1 MAQVQPV
8 DKKTFLTI
16 FTTVFLPMF
25 LAAVDQT
32 LLATAT
38 PVMVRDL
45 GNIQL
50 SSWIAIGYM
59 LAGAASV
66 PVYGWLGDQYGRKQ
80 MLMIALCIFAFGS
93 VACALAGTMSGL
105 VIGRI
110 IQGLG
115 SGGLMSLSQAL
126 IGEYVP
132 PRQRA
137 RFQGYFSSLFAL
149 SSIGG
154 PVLGGVV
161 VTYLTWHWLFW
172 FNLPLVAFAL
182 YRLSKLTSMHV
193 KPSKK
198 SIDFFGLMLFPSM
211 MTIIIYWLSS
221 GGHYFAW
228 NSKMSFVLLFAFLVI
243 ALLFVLQQKKVT
255 HSFLPLQLL
264 VRKEIYIPLTST
276 FLFAFC
282 LFSLV
287 FFMPIFLQVGL
298 GESAAKAGLLLMPL
312 SAGMISGAF
321 ITGKVISKSG
331 VPKWMPVMGMSLSSL
346 SFFALATLTL
356 NSYAASALGCLCG
369 LGFGTVMPS
378 TQLLIQTI
386 AGRDHLGRITSMA
399 ALSRSVGASVGTA
412 VFGTLIYSL
421 IPNFSAE
428 GSLSELLNTPKD
440 VIFNAFQTGFL
451 LAGCIALA
459 CALNAAR
466 APRIHLDDYS

>member
-1 MAQVQPV
+1 MAETV

-25 LAAVDQT
+25 LAAIDQT

-38 PVMVRDL
+38 PIMVRDL

-66 PVYGWLGDQYGRKQ
+66 PVYGWLGDQYGRKK
-80 MLMIALCIFAFGS
+80 MLMMALVIFGLGS
-93 VACALAGTMSGL
+93 VMCALAGSMNGL
-105 VIGRI
+105 VFGRI

-126 IGEYVP
+126 ISEFVP

-137 RFQGYFSSLFAL
+137 RFQGYFASLFAL
-149 SSIGG
+149 SSICG

-172 FNLPLVAFAL
+172 FNLPLIAFAL
-182 YRLSKLTSMHV
+182 YRLVKLEQTSAQPV
-193 KPSKK
+193 KKPV
-198 SIDFFGLMLFPSM
+198 DFIGLILFPIM
-211 MTIIIYWLSS
+211 MTLIIYWLSA
-221 GGHYFAW
+221 GGHYFDW
-228 NSKMSFVLLFAFLVI
+228 QSETSIILLVAFLVI
-243 ALLFVLQQKKVT
+243 SLGFVLQQKKVEY
-255 HSFLPLQLL
+255 SFLPLALL
-264 VRKEIYIPLTST
+264 KRKEIYIPLTST
-276 FLFAFC
+276 FLFAAC

-287 FFMPIFLQVGL
+287 FFLPIFLQVGL
-298 GESAAKAGLLLMPL
+298 DTSAAKAGLLLMPL
-312 SAGMISGAF
+312 SAGIICGSYT
-321 ITGKVISKSG
+321 TGKVISKTG
-331 VPKWMPVMGMSLSSL
+331 VPKWLPVIGMSFSSV
-346 SFFALATLTL
+346 SFFVLGGVELVPYT
-356 NSYAASALGCLCG
+356 ASALACLCG

-378 TQLLIQTI
+378 TQLLIQTV
-386 AGRDHLGRITSMA
+386 AGKAHLGRITSMG
-399 ALSRSVGASVGTA
+399 ALSRSLGASVGTA

-421 IPNFSAE
+421 LPKFSAE
-428 GSLSELLNTPKD
+428 GSFSELLKTPKP
-440 VIFNAFQTGFL
+440 VIIDAFQTAFIVAGFL
-451 LAGCIALA
+451 ALV

>member
-1 MAQVQPV
+1 MAETV

-25 LAAVDQT
+25 LAAIDQT

-38 PVMVRDL
+38 PIMVRDL

-66 PVYGWLGDQYGRKQ
+66 PVYGWLGDQYGRKK
-80 MLMIALCIFAFGS
+80 MLMMALVIFGLGS
-93 VACALAGTMSGL
+93 VMCALAGSMSGL
-105 VIGRI
+105 VFGRI

-126 IGEYVP
+126 ISEFVP

-137 RFQGYFSSLFAL
+137 RFQGYFASLFAL
-149 SSIGG
+149 SSICG

-172 FNLPLVAFAL
+172 FNLPLIAFAL
-182 YRLSKLTSMHV
+182 YRLVKLEQTSAKPV
-193 KPSKK
+193 KKPV
-198 SIDFFGLMLFPSM
+198 DFIGLILFPTM
-211 MTIIIYWLSS
+211 MTLIIYWLSA
-221 GGHYFAW
+221 GGHYFDW
-228 NSKMSFVLLFAFLVI
+228 QSETSITLLVAFLAISLVFVI
-243 ALLFVLQQKKVT
+243 QQKKVEY
-255 HSFLPLQLL
+255 SFLPLTLL
-264 VRKEIYIPLTST
+264 KRKEIYIPLTST
-276 FLFAFC
+276 FLFAAC

-287 FFMPIFLQVGL
+287 FFLPIFLQVGL
-298 GESAAKAGLLLMPL
+298 DTSAAKAGLLLMPL
-312 SAGMISGAF
+312 SAGIICGSYT
-321 ITGKVISKSG
+321 TGKVISKTG
-331 VPKWMPVMGMSLSSL
+331 VPKWLPVVGMSFSSV
-346 SFFALATLTL
+346 SFFALGSIELAPYT
-356 NSYAASALGCLCG
+356 ASALACLCG

-378 TQLLIQTI
+378 TQLLIQTV
-386 AGRDHLGRITSMA
+386 AGKAHLGRITSMGS
-399 ALSRSVGASVGTA
+399 LSRSLGASVGTA

-421 IPNFSAE
+421 LPNFSAE
-428 GSLSELLNTPKD
+428 GSLSELLKTPKP
-440 VIFNAFQTGFL
+440 VIVDAFQTAFIVAGV
-451 LAGCIALA
+451 LALV

>member
-1 MAQVQPV
+1 MSEPI

-25 LAAVDQT
+25 LAAIDQT

-66 PVYGWLGDQYGRKQ
+66 PVYGWLGDQYGRKK
-80 MLMIALCIFAFGS
+80 MLMIALCIFALGS
-93 VACALAGTMSGL
+93 VLCALAVSMHGL
-105 VIGRI
+105 VFGRI
-110 IQGLG
+110 VQGLG

-126 IGEYVP
+126 ISEYVP

-137 RFQGYFSSLFAL
+137 KFQGYFASLFAL
-149 SSIGG
+149 SSICG

-172 FNLPLVAFAL
+172 FNLPLIVFAL
-182 YRLSKLTSMHV
+182 YRLTKLEQVSRI
-193 KPSKK
+193 PEKK
-198 SIDFFGLMLFPSM
+198 SIDFFGLLLFPSM
-211 MTIIIYWLSS
+211 MTTIIYWLSA
-221 GGHYFAW
+221 GGHYFPW
-228 NSKMSFVLLFAFLVI
+228 NSSTSLALLVTFAVLLFAF
-243 ALLFVLQQKKVT
+243 VLQQKRVT
-255 HSFLPLQLL
+255 HSFLPLSLL
-264 VRKEIYIPLTST
+264 VQKEIYIPLTST
-276 FLFAFC
+276 FLFAAC

-287 FFMPIFLQVGL
+287 FFLPIFLQVGL
-298 GESAAKAGLLLMPL
+298 NTSAASAGLLLMPL
-312 SAGMISGAF
+312 SAGMISGSY
-321 ITGKVISKSG
+321 ITGKVIAKTG
-331 VPKWMPVMGMSLSSL
+331 VPKWLPVIGMSLSSL
-346 SFFALATLTL
+346 AFFSLAMFDFGP
-356 NSYAASALGCLCG
+356 YMVSAFGCLCG

-378 TQLLIQTI
+378 TQLQIQTI
-386 AGRDHLGRITSMA
+386 AGKENLGRITSMGS
-399 ALSRSVGASVGTA
+399 LSRSVGASAGTA

-428 GSLSELLNTPKD
+428 GSLSELLNTPQP

-451 LAGCIALA
+451 LAGSLALM

-466 APRIHLDDYS
+466 APRIHLDDYT

>member
-1 MAQVQPV
+1 MAEPI

-25 LAAVDQT
+25 LAAIDQT

-38 PVMVRDL
+38 PVMVKDL

-66 PVYGWLGDQYGRKQ
+66 PVYGWLGDQYGRKK
-80 MLMIALCIFAFGS
+80 MLMIALCIFAIGS
-93 VACALAGTMSGL
+93 VGCALATSMHGL
-105 VIGRI
+105 VFGRI
-110 IQGLG
+110 VQGLG

-149 SSIGG
+149 SSICG

-172 FNLPLVAFAL
+172 FNIPLIAFAL
-182 YRLSKLTSMHV
+182 YRLSKLKQVTTAPM
-193 KPSKK
+193 KK
-198 SIDFFGLMLFPSM
+198 SIDFYGLILFPIM
-211 MTIIIYWLSS
+211 MTAIIYWLSA

-228 NSKMSFVLLFAFLVI
+228 GSQTSITLLAAFALLLLLFIF
-243 ALLFVLQQKKVT
+243 QQKRVA
-255 HSFLPLQLL
+255 HSFLPLALL

-276 FLFAFC
+276 FLFAAC

-287 FFMPIFLQVGL
+287 FFLPIFLQVGL
-298 GESAAKAGLLLMPL
+298 DTSAATAGLLLMPL
-312 SAGMISGAF
+312 SAGMISGSYT
-321 ITGKVISKSG
+321 TGKIIAKTA
-331 VPKWMPVMGMSLSSL
+331 VPKWLPVFGMSLSSL
-346 SFFALATLTL
+346 SFFTLATFDFGPYVV
-356 NSYAASALGCLCG
+356 SGLGYLCG

-378 TQLLIQTI
+378 TQLQIQTI
-386 AGRDHLGRITSMA
+386 AGKENLGRITSMA
-399 ALSRSVGASVGTA
+399 SLSRSVGASVGTA

-428 GSLSELLNTPKD
+428 GSFSELLNTPKP
-440 VIFNAFQTGFL
+440 VIINAFQTGFT
-451 LAGCIALA
+451 LAGVLALI
-459 CALNAAR
+459 CAINAAR
-466 APRIHLDDYS
+466 APRIHLDDYA